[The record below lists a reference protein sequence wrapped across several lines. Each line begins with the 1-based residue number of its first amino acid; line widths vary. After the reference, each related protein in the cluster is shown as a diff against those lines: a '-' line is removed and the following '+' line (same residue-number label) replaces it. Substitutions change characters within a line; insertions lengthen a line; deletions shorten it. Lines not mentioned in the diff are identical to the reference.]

1 MVECN
6 KYEMKQMNLILII
19 FQQTFHFLLLGNL
32 ELPCFTL
39 IMHVSATVEYI
50 SDPSSE
56 TGITYLQVVALKY
69 LKASLCWI
77 NA

>member
-50 SDPSSE
+50 SDPRV
-56 TGITYLQVVALKY
+56 GVLK
-69 LKASLCWI
+69 LASLTSKWLL
-77 NA
+77 